1 MTHHKVSYQ
10 FSSTRSCD
18 NASIRNCHVVHPI
31 VQNDSNVAFA
41 DTTRHCLPETIGVC
55 FIKKKFVSVDD
66 RYSFILQ
73 AD

>member
-10 FSSTRSCD
+10 FSSITSCD
-18 NASIRNCHVVHPI
+18 DASIGNCHVVHPI

-41 DTTRHCLPETIGVC
+41 DTSCHCLPETIRVC
-55 FIKKKFVSVDD
+55 FIKKQLVSVDD